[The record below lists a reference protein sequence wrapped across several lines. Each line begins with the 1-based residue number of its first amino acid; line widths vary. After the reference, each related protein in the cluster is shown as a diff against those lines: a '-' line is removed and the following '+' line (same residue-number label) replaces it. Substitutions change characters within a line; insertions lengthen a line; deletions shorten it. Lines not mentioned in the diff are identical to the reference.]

1 MQNLNLGATSK
12 DKNIMS
18 LVLEIF
24 GLLIV
29 QYFDK
34 KLETALAHFFVTIY
48 SQKI

>member
-1 MQNLNLGATSK
+1 MQNLKLGATIK
-12 DKNIMS
+12 AKNIS
-18 LVLEIF
+18 LVIEIF

-48 SQKI
+48 CQEI